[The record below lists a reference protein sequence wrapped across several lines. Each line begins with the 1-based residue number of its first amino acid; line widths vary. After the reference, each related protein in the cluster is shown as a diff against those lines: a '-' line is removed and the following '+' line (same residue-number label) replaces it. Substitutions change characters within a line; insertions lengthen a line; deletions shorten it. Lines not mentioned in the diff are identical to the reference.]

1 MTTGSS
7 CEHSQKVIP
16 TEDLKGPSGGIYEAL
31 SGRPKRPFPQIPRLA
46 SLARDDRDSVRPRRR
61 RAADEVGTTDEH
73 LNSEGATTEDA
84 RPYAKGERRAGN
96 RTRAQTRVRSM

>member
-31 SGRPKRPFPQIPRLA
+31 SGRPKRPFPQIPPLA
-46 SLARDDRDSVRPRRR
+46 MLGRDDRELAT
-61 RAADEVGTTDEH
+61 RAAKQR
-73 LNSEGATTEDA
+73 EGAKDA
-84 RPYAKGERRAGN
+84 KNNPKINLCDVFGSLRFQRQGVKRYRGA
-96 RTRAQTRVRSM
+96 RVG